1 MLNNFHFERCVSNR
15 NARGLKFVTFTFTGV
30 APPRSIEMGLANS
43 IETFNFFTHLESTQ
57 INTSSF
63 QCLLEIYLFFLRISS
78 FRIRLSVRVPVKKRT
93 QQLTH

>member
-63 QCLLEIYLFFLRISS
+63 QCLLEICLFSNVILILEYGC
-78 FRIRLSVRVPVKKRT
+78 LSVYLSRKEPNS
-93 QQLTH
+93 